1 MCTNPIFYT
10 IFILFLMQYG
20 VLKMDNQKNKVR
32 KNIYIDKD
40 VWDLLEYKLPCSR
53 SSFFERKAREYLNL
67 NNELEELKRELKEHK
82 SIVKDMESEIERLEK
97 LKESN
102 NQNEKLI
109 EQAMIPIRR
118 AFLRLGYVEKSTV
131 IGVANI
137 NGLDVSILEKECK
150 NHNIKI
156 Q

>member
-1 MCTNPIFYT
+1 ME
-10 IFILFLMQYG
+10 
-20 VLKMDNQKNKVR
+20 NQKNKVR

-67 NNELEELKRELKEHK
+67 NNELEELKKELKEHQ
-82 SIVKDMESEIERLEK
+82 SIVKEMENEIERLEK
-97 LKESN
+97 LRETN
-102 NQNEKLI
+102 NQNAKLI
-109 EQAMIPIRR
+109 EQAMMTIRR
-118 AFLRLGYVEKSTV
+118 AFFRLGYVEKSTV

-137 NGLDVSILEKECK
+137 NGLSLDILEKECRK
-150 NHNIKI
+150 ENIKI

>member
-1 MCTNPIFYT
+1 MD
-10 IFILFLMQYG
+10 
-20 VLKMDNQKNKVR
+20 LKIHKETNKVR
-32 KNIYIDKD
+32 RNIYIDKD

-67 NNELEELKRELKEHK
+67 NNELEELKRELKEHQ

-97 LKESN
+97 LRELN
-102 NQNEKLI
+102 NKNENLI

-118 AFLRLGYVEKSTV
+118 AFLRLGYVEESTV

-137 NGLDVSILEKECK
+137 NGLSFDILEKECRK
-150 NHNIKI
+150 QGIKI
-156 Q
+156 SKV

>member
-1 MCTNPIFYT
+1 
-10 IFILFLMQYG
+10 MQYG

-97 LKESN
+97 LKEMN
-102 NQNEKLI
+102 NKNETLI
-109 EQAMIPIRR
+109 AQAMIPINR
-118 AFLRLGYVEKSTV
+118 AFFKLGYVEKSTV
-131 IGVANI
+131 IGVADM
-137 NGLDVSILEKECK
+137 NGLDFDILEKECK
-150 NHNIKI
+150 KQGIKI
-156 Q
+156 I

>member
-1 MCTNPIFYT
+1 MD
-10 IFILFLMQYG
+10 
-20 VLKMDNQKNKVR
+20 LKIHKETNKVR
-32 KNIYIDKD
+32 RNIYIDKD

-67 NNELEELKRELKEHK
+67 NNELEELKRELKEHQ

-97 LKESN
+97 LRELN
-102 NQNEKLI
+102 NQNENLI

-118 AFLRLGYVEKSTV
+118 AFLRLGYVEESTV

-137 NGLDVSILEKECK
+137 NGLSFDILEKECK
-150 NHNIKI
+150 KQGIKI
-156 Q
+156 SKL

>member
-1 MCTNPIFYT
+1 
-10 IFILFLMQYG
+10 
-20 VLKMDNQKNKVR
+20 MDSKQQKYNNKVR

-97 LKESN
+97 LKERN
-102 NQNEKLI
+102 NKNEALI
-109 EQAMIPIRR
+109 QQAMLTIRR
-118 AFLRLGYVEKSTV
+118 PFFKQGYVEKSTV
-131 IGVANI
+131 IGVADS
-137 NGLDVSILEKECK
+137 NGLDYEILEKQCK
-150 NHNIKI
+150 KEDITI
-156 Q
+156 I

>member
-1 MCTNPIFYT
+1 MFMYNYF
-10 IFILFLMQYG
+10 FILFLTANM
-20 VLKMDNQKNKVR
+20 VLKMENQKNKVR

-67 NNELEELKRELKEHK
+67 NNELEELKRELKEHQ
-82 SIVKDMESEIERLEK
+82 SIVKEMENEIERLEK

-102 NQNEKLI
+102 NHNEKLI
-109 EQAMIPIRR
+109 EQAMITIRR
-118 AFLRLGYVEKSTV
+118 AFFRLGYVEQSTV

-137 NGLDVSILEKECK
+137 NGLSFDILEKECK
-150 NHNIKI
+150 KQNIKI